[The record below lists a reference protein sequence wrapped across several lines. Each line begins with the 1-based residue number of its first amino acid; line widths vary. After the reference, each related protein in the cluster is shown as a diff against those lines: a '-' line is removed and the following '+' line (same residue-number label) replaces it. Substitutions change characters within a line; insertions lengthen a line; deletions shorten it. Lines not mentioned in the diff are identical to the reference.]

1 MDTIRE
7 AIHAKIVEL
16 ARQSGRDARGLP
28 SDEEIPAS
36 GMLDSPALMEL
47 IVWCE
52 MEFAIEIDQ
61 DDLTLDNFG
70 TVNAMAAYIE
80 RARK

>member
-1 MDTIRE
+1 MDTIQQ
-7 AIHAKIVEL
+7 AIHAKILEL
-16 ARQSGRDARGLP
+16 ARELGRDARGLR

-52 MEFAIEIDQ
+52 TEFAMEIDQ
-61 DDLTLDNFG
+61 EDLTLDNFG
-70 TVNAMAAYIE
+70 TVNAMAAYVE